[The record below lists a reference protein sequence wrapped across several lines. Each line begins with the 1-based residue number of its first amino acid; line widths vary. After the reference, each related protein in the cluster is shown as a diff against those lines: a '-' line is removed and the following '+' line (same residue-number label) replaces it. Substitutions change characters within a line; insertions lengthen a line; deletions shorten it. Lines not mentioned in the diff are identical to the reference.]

1 MPPPSLE
8 PLRVVRKCP
17 ALNGGTPFQA
27 PLTGNHFVASRTPRH
42 ASIWYLCT
50 SPISCHFTLEVS
62 YRAHGFGWIRVV
74 DMAEGERRGGG

>member
-8 PLRVVRKCP
+8 PLRVVRKCL

-27 PLTGNHFVASRTPRH
+27 PLTSNHFVASRTPRR
-42 ASIWYLCT
+42 ALIRCLRT
-50 SPISCHFTLEVS
+50 SCHFTLEVS

-74 DMAEGERRGGG
+74 DMAKVECRVGG